1 LSALSDGKMKPSP
14 FMIASLWRRAAHFY
28 RLRMMHTRA
37 ASGCVTRMPRVGLFV
52 RLVGLLAVVA
62 LVGTAAC
69 AGLDDPD
76 DFEGTGDVASDV
88 TVRSGVD
95 YSWARP
101 SPAGVRAAGY
111 TFAVRYFSF
120 DTTGKNLTASEA
132 RALQGAGLDLV
143 SNWEAGASDA
153 LKGRARGASDAQEAL
168 RQATAAG
175 MPAGRPI
182 YFSVDFD
189 AQPGQQGVINEY
201 FDGVASVIGRART
214 GAYGGFF
221 PIQRLFDA
229 GKIAFGWQTFAWSGG
244 RWEPRAQLRQVR
256 NNVTIAGGACDID
269 QSQADDFGQW
279 GAATAPVADVEKVV
293 AARNADGTLEAFWIA
308 PGGAIQH
315 ARQTATGWSAEAALG
330 GLARKL
336 AIAANADG
344 RLELF
349 YVGTNDQLFHRVQLP
364 TGGWSGEIAFGIAA
378 TELAVGRNADG
389 RLEIVYTA
397 PGGALDH
404 AWQTAPNSTWSGAG
418 ALGGAAKD
426 VAIGANADGRLEVFY
441 IGTNNLLYH
450 RVQLPAGGW
459 SGELAFGV
467 SASDLAVG
475 RNSDG
480 RLELFFAGAAGA
492 LQHAWQTAPNSG
504 WSGITALGG
513 AAKKLVV
520 GPNAD
525 GRLEVFYVGT
535 NDQLFHR
542 VQLPTGD
549 WSDELTFGFSGRE
562 LGITDNKDGRLELFY
577 AAMNGTLSHTWQVAA
592 NSTWSD
598 GAALTGTVAP

>member
-1 LSALSDGKMKPSP
+1 MCLAGV
-14 FMIASLWRRAAHFY
+14 
-28 RLRMMHTRA
+28 T
-37 ASGCVTRMPRVGLFV
+37 GCL
-52 RLVGLLAVVA
+52 
-62 LVGTAAC
+62 
-69 AGLDDPD
+69 GLDDPSAD
-76 DFEGTGDVASDV
+76 DPDNPDMEGLGDIASDV

-95 YSWARP
+95 YSWGRP
-101 SPAGVRAAGY
+101 SPSGLRAAGY

-132 RALQGAGLDLV
+132 RSLQAAGVDLV

-153 LKGRARGASDAQEAL
+153 LKGRTRGVSDAQEAQ
-168 RQATAAG
+168 RQALAAG

-189 AQPGQQGVINEY
+189 AQPGQQGVLNDY
-201 FDGVASVIGRART
+201 FDGVASVLGRART

-229 GKIAFGWQTFAWSGG
+229 GKITFGWQTFAWSGG

-256 NNVTIAGGACDID
+256 NGVTIAGGDCDID

-293 AARNADGTLEAFWIA
+293 AARNTDGTLEAFWIA

-315 ARQTATGWSAEAALG
+315 VRQTADGWSAASALG
-330 GLARKL
+330 GLAKKL
-336 AIAANADG
+336 ALGANADG

-364 TGGWSGEIAFGIAA
+364 TGGWSGEIAFGAAA

-389 RLEIVYTA
+389 RLEVVYTA

-404 AWQTAPNSTWSGAG
+404 AWQTAPNGNWSGAS

-426 VAIGANADGRLEVFY
+426 IAVAANADGRLEVFY

-450 RVQLPAGGW
+450 RVQLAAGGW
-459 SGELAFGV
+459 SGEIAFGA
-467 SASDLAVG
+467 SASDLAIAK
-475 RNSDG
+475 NPDG
-480 RLELFFAGAAGA
+480 RLELLFAGPAGA
-492 LQHAWQTAPNSG
+492 IQHAWQTAPNSN
-504 WSGITALGG
+504 WSGISALGG
-513 AAKKLVV
+513 AAKKIVA
-520 GPNAD
+520 GTNAD
-525 GRLEVFYVGT
+525 GRVEVFYVGT

-542 VQLPTGD
+542 VQLPAGG
-549 WSDELTFGFSGRE
+549 WSDEITFGFAGRE
-562 LGITDNKDGRLELFY
+562 LAVADNKDGRLELFY
-577 AAMNGTLSHTWQVAA
+577 AAMDGALSHTWQLAP
-592 NSTWSD
+592 NSNWSG
-598 GAALTGTVAP
+598 GAALAGTVAP

>member
-1 LSALSDGKMKPSP
+1 
-14 FMIASLWRRAAHFY
+14 
-28 RLRMMHTRA
+28 MHTRA
-37 ASGCVTRMPRVGLFV
+37 ATPGVFVTCMRFSAGLVGVVGL
-52 RLVGLLAVVA
+52 VGM
-62 LVGTAAC
+62 TAC
-69 AGLDDPD
+69 AGLDDADGPD
-76 DFEGTGDVASDV
+76 DEGIGDVASDV

-101 SPAGVRAAGY
+101 SPSGLRAAGY
-111 TFAVRYFSF
+111 TFAVRYLSF
-120 DTTGKNLTASEA
+120 DTTGKNISASEA
-132 RALQGAGLDLV
+132 RALQAAGVDVV
-143 SNWEAGASDA
+143 SNWESGASDA
-153 LKGRARGASDAQEAL
+153 LKGRARGVSDAQEAQ
-168 RQATAAG
+168 RQALAAG
-175 MPAGRPI
+175 MPASRPI
-182 YFSVDFD
+182 YFSIDFD
-189 AQPGQQGVINEY
+189 AQLSQQAVINDY
-201 FDGVASVIGRART
+201 FDGVASVLGRART

-229 GKIAFGWQTFAWSGG
+229 GKITFGWQTFAWSGG

-256 NNVTIAGGACDID
+256 NGVTIAGGQCDID

-279 GAATAPVADVEKVV
+279 GAATHPVADVEKVV
-293 AARNADGTLEAFWIA
+293 AARNTDGTVEVFWIA
-308 PGGAIQH
+308 AGGAIQH
-315 ARQTATGWSAEAALG
+315 ARQTQAGWSAESALG
-330 GLARKL
+330 GLAKKL
-336 AIAANADG
+336 AIGANADG

-364 TGGWSGEIAFGIAA
+364 TGGWSGEIAFGAAA

-389 RLEIVYTA
+389 RLEVIYAA

-404 AWQTAPNSTWSGAG
+404 AWQLAPNGNWSAAS

-426 VAIGANADGRLEVFY
+426 IEVGANADGRLEVFY

-459 SGELAFGV
+459 SAELAFGV

-475 RNSDG
+475 RNPDG
-480 RLELFFAGAAGA
+480 RLELFIAGGGAAI
-492 LQHAWQTAPNSG
+492 QHAWQTAPNSN
-504 WSGITALGG
+504 WSAISALGG
-513 AAKKLVV
+513 AAKKLTV

-542 VQLPTGD
+542 VQLPTGG
-549 WSDELTFGFSGRE
+549 WSDELVFGFAGRE
-562 LGITDNKDGRLELFY
+562 LAIAANKDGRLELFY
-577 AAMNGTLSHTWQVAA
+577 AAMDGALSHTWQVAA

-598 GAALTGTVAP
+598 GIALTGSVGP